1 VPDRLP
7 SWIINPR
14 KQDFY
19 VQQKSKDVWHV
30 ESEED
35 CERMLCG
42 HFISVNESVKVSA
55 TGGPL
60 KCPDCWMILERA
72 RRTVFQ

>member
-1 VPDRLP
+1 VLDR
-7 SWIINPR
+7 WILTPR
-14 KQDFY
+14 RRDFF
-19 VQQKSKDVWHV
+19 VQEKAKDSWHV

-42 HFISVNESVKVSA
+42 YFISVDTSARVSA

-60 KCPDCWMILERA
+60 KCPDCWMILERN